1 MMIIEK
7 RPSKTIFFSV
17 KEFFPWILI
26 SKMDVKMNLRMITK
40 NHAADSKIG
49 SPLKIDFRAN
59 WTHESNPTALEL
71 RSLKDHHLIIIL
83 NQVFNF
89 SNYRQ
94 ISSNSGKIFRENFQI
109 CRSISKLLLSSD
121 QNVRVNTSGY
131 RCLFFTIVRSTYNG
145 VFYVV
150 TWNISEN
157 LIGVGK
163 IFNLP

>member
-1 MMIIEK
+1 MIIK
-7 RPSKTIFFSV
+7 NRSSKIKFFWCPGIIFS
-17 KEFFPWILI
+17 WILI
-26 SKMDVKMNLRMITK
+26 SKMDVKLNLRIITK
-40 NHAADSKIG
+40 NHA
-49 SPLKIDFRAN
+49 DFRAD
-59 WTHESNPTALEL
+59 WTRASNPTAWEF
-71 RSLKDHHLIIIL
+71 RSLKDHHLIIL

-131 RCLFFTIVRSTYNG
+131 RCLFFTIVRGTYNG
-145 VFYVV
+145 VLYVV

-163 IFNLP
+163 NF

>member
-1 MMIIEK
+1 MTEGS
-7 RPSKTIFFSV
+7 RAFR
-17 KEFFPWILI
+17 I
-26 SKMDVKMNLRMITK
+26 S
-40 NHAADSKIG
+40 
-49 SPLKIDFRAN
+49 
-59 WTHESNPTALEL
+59 LE
-71 RSLKDHHLIIIL
+71 DHHLINIL

-131 RCLFFTIVRSTYNG
+131 RCLFFTIVRGTYNG
-145 VFYVV
+145 VLYVV

-157 LIGVGK
+157 LIGAGK
-163 IFNLP
+163 NFNLPLIEHRSYLWYLLITKYQKSIRKYQKVSEMLPMIFSQKQCDNSVQISKAIPKIRKLLII